1 MAHSSSAAPS
11 IGGES
16 SGVTMMDPRA
26 ARFGQTVTMTVLLV
40 AIGFQEPLL
49 ILAIAVVL
57 NAAVFSGW
65 RLNLYGTVWRRV
77 MIPLVGNP
85 EETEAAAPH
94 RFAKLMGA
102 SMSGVATILLFGGPA
117 IGISEIA
124 ILGYGVAL
132 MHAGA
137 AAAGGVADY
146 CIGCR
151 MYRQVGYFR
160 RLGIL

>member
-1 MAHSSSAAPS
+1 MAHSESGVTST
-11 IGGES
+11 GGES
-16 SGVTMMDPRA
+16 PGVTMMDPRA
-26 ARFGQTVTMTVLLV
+26 ARFGQTITMAVLLV

-65 RLNLYGTVWRRV
+65 RLNLYGVVWRHV
-77 MIPLVGNP
+77 MIPLVGKP

-102 SMSGVATILLFGGPA
+102 TMSGVATILLFGSPVV
-117 IGISEIA
+117 GIPELA
-124 ILGYGVAL
+124 LLGYGVAL

-137 AAAGGVADY
+137 AAIGGVGDY

-151 MYRQVGYFR
+151 LYRQVGYFR
-160 RLGIL
+160 RIGLI